1 MADRREHASQNC
13 KLTQNPLQSPFY
25 EDFCNKF
32 NNSNFKFSTIC
43 YETVSTCFYKD
54 ELKWNFAQD
63 TLDDNSVLQF

>member
-54 ELKWNFAQD
+54 ELK
-63 TLDDNSVLQF
+63 

>member
-1 MADRREHASQNC
+1 MCIQIGEWQTGGNMLSQKY

-54 ELKWNFAQD
+54 ELK
-63 TLDDNSVLQF
+63 